1 MSLFSSLLAKSTKD
15 IEAVCDIDITKYLG
29 TWYEIAR
36 LPHSFEKGLENVTAN
51 YQLREDGK
59 IQVIN
64 TGYKQGKRNE
74 AQAVAWIIN
83 PKCTGR
89 LYVSFFWLVKS
100 EYKIIYIDREYKL
113 AVVTSCK
120 RNYLWILSRT
130 PEIEKQSYIDLV
142 NFAAVN
148 GFDVKKLIK
157 VAHKKIDF

>member
-1 MSLFSSLLAKSTKD
+1 MGLFGSLLAKSTKD
-15 IEAVCDIDITKYLG
+15 IEAVCDVDITRYLG

-59 IQVIN
+59 IQVTN
-64 TGYKQGKRNE
+64 AGYKNGKRKE

-83 PKCTGR
+83 PQCTGR

-100 EYKIIYIDREYKL
+100 EYKIINIDREYQQ
-113 AVVTSCK
+113 AVVTSNK

-130 PEIEKQSYIDLV
+130 PEIEKQTYIDLV
-142 NFAAVN
+142 NFAVVN
-148 GFDVKKLIK
+148 GFDIKKLIK
-157 VAHKKIDF
+157 VAH